1 MAMNSASMRLYVVLL
16 ASVPACSSCDS
27 ARAPAGDKH
36 VAPSAAPVFVRGPS
50 GGAAIAPFVAEEV
63 KKAARPGA
71 VLVYV
76 GASWCEPCQYFHK
89 AVTSGQLDTLLR
101 GVRLIEFDSD
111 ADHSSLSAAG
121 YGSKLIPLL
130 AVPKPDGTAS
140 ERRIEGSI
148 KGPDAVQLNMVP
160 RIAALLQQP

>member
-1 MAMNSASMRLYVVLL
+1 MRSISERGCGDWVWLVSAF
-16 ASVPACSSCDS
+16 AFFGCDS
-27 ARAPAGDKH
+27 AHPAASDRH
-36 VAPSAAPVFVRGPS
+36 VAQAAAPVFVRGPTQ
-50 GGAAIAPFVAEEV
+50 GAPVAPFVAAEV
-63 KKAARPGA
+63 KKAVRPGA

-76 GASWCEPCQYFHK
+76 GASWCEPCQHFHE

-101 GVRLIEFDSD
+101 GMRLIEFDSD
-111 ADHSSLSAAG
+111 ADRASLSAAG
-121 YGSKLIPLL
+121 YDSKLIPLL